1 MKKHWQERL
10 LKIEDLKERRL
21 LRSVLM
27 TAFSDLDDYTNE
39 QLEAIKQRVFEESK
53 PESNQFSIF
62 TSLVAINDYN
72 PINDFLFP
80 MNEDDLKEL
89 PFDATVIMDVNES
102 GAKPILGKLYFELD
116 HLKLQE
122 IKKTLLNRKF
132 KGQLRTSREVYEIE
146 VSLIPY
152 EGYKKQVERLYEL
165 YLANNIPWQTI
176 LHPSIHKFVTMQ
188 LETNIAFKKHEKIEE
203 ISIDLEELEPY
214 KQINQIPLW
223 NIKTEPFKS
232 QDFPMSSG
240 DRTNYEHVINLK
252 KAVREIGYLIDNG
265 LENNSEM
272 NIRMEAERLIVM
284 TPEDDIS
291 SWKLWMIVTP
301 LEIDLEKPRLLSNRK
316 IESFIEHFA
325 SRSGRPVRTLGEV
338 YRMANVF
345 ADVSDLKLI
354 DVEINA
360 PKDTTFETYELN
372 PFVKDEIRYDDD
384 KKIMKLTFKAE
395 QITPFTRD
403 MMSFLTSEI
412 ALSFPELKCMGEVK

>member
-10 LKIEDLKERRL
+10 LKIENLEERRL

-27 TAFSDLDDYTNE
+27 TAFSDLDNYTNE

-53 PESNQFSIF
+53 PENNQFSIF
-62 TSLVAINDYN
+62 TSLVTINDYN

-116 HLKLQE
+116 HLKLEE

-132 KGQLRTSREVYEIE
+132 KGQLKTSREMYEIE
-146 VSLIPY
+146 VNLIPY
-152 EGYKKQVERLYEL
+152 EGYKKQIERLYEL
-165 YLANNIPWQTI
+165 YLANNIPWQTV

-252 KAVREIGYLIDNG
+252 KEIREVGYLIDNG

-272 NIRMEAERLIVM
+272 TIRMEAERLIVM

-301 LEIDLEKPRLLSNRK
+301 LEIDLEKPSLLSNRK

-354 DVEINA
+354 DVEIKA

-372 PFVKDEIRYDDD
+372 PFVKDEIRCDDD
-384 KKIMKLTFKAE
+384 KKMMKLTFKAE

-403 MMSFLTSEI
+403 ITSFLTSEI